1 MCGIVGAVAQRNIT
15 PILIEGLKRLEYRGY
30 DSCGVAL
37 HVDGRLQRSR
47 STARVAELESQMA
60 TAHLEGFTGIA
71 HTRWATHGAPASHNA
86 HPHFSPTEESA
97 RIALVHNG
105 IIENHDQLRAELQA
119 AGYHFTSQTDTE
131 VIAHLVDQMY
141 NGDLFD
147 TVQQAVKR
155 LHGAYAIAVFCR
167 EEPHRVVAARQ
178 GSPLIVG
185 VGQGENFV
193 ASDAMALAGTTDQII
208 YLEEGDVVDLQLG
221 RYWIA
226 DVDGRPVTREVK
238 TVHAH
243 TGAAELGPYRHYM
256 QKEIFEQ
263 PRVIGDTL
271 EGVTG
276 IMPELFGDNAYKV
289 FKQIDRVLIL
299 ACGTSYYAG
308 LTAKYWIES
317 VAKVPVAVEIAS
329 EYRYRDSVPHPNTLV
344 VTITQSGETA
354 DTLAALKHARSLG
367 MQHTLTICNVATS
380 AMVRECAL
388 AYITRA
394 GVEVGVASTKAFTT
408 QLAALFLLTLTL
420 AQVNERLSDEEE
432 ATYLK
437 QMRHLP
443 VALAAV
449 LALEPQIMA
458 WADDFAR
465 KENALFLGRGIHYP
479 IALEGALKLKEISY
493 IHAEAYPAGEL
504 KHGPLAL
511 VTEEM
516 PVVTI
521 APNDALLEKL
531 KSNMQEVRARGG
543 QLYVFADV
551 DSRITSG
558 DGLHVIRLPEHYGL
572 LSPILHVAALQL
584 LAYHTALAR
593 GTDVD
598 KPRNLAKSVT
608 VE

>member
-37 HVDGRLQRSR
+37 HVEGRLARSR
-47 STARVAELESQMA
+47 STSRVAELENQIAGSG
-60 TAHLEGFTGIA
+60 LEGFTGIA

-86 HPHFSPTEESA
+86 HPHFSPTEEGA

-105 IIENHDQLRAELQA
+105 IIENHDELRSELTGL
-119 AGYHFTSQTDTE
+119 GYVFTSQTDTE
-131 VIAHLVDQMY
+131 VIAHLVDHMY

-155 LHGAYAIAVFCR
+155 LHGAYAIAVFSR

-178 GSPLIVG
+178 GSPLILG
-185 VGQGENFV
+185 VGEGENFV
-193 ASDAMALAGTTDQII
+193 ASDAMALAGTTNQII
-208 YLEEGDVVDLQLG
+208 YLEEGDVVDLQLS
-221 RYWIA
+221 RYWI
-226 DVDGRPVTREVK
+226 VDGEGRPVEREVK

-276 IMPELFGDNAYKV
+276 IMPELFGDNAYKI
-289 FKQIDRVLIL
+289 FKDIDRVLIL

-308 LTAKYWIES
+308 LTAKYWIECI
-317 VAKVPVAVEIAS
+317 AKVPVNVEIAS
-329 EYRYRDSVPHPNTLV
+329 EYRYRDSVPHPKTLV

-367 MQHTLTICNVATS
+367 MPHTLTICNVSTS
-380 AMVRECAL
+380 AMVRECEL

-420 AQVNERLSDEEE
+420 AQVNGRLSDEDE
-432 ATYLK
+432 AKYLK

-443 VALAAV
+443 VAISAV
-449 LALEPQIMA
+449 LALEPQIIA
-458 WADDFAR
+458 WAEEFAR
-465 KENALFLGRGIHYP
+465 KENALFLGRGMHYP

-558 DGLHVIRLPEHYGL
+558 DGLHVIRLPEHYGE
-572 LSPILHVAALQL
+572 LSPILHVCALQL